1 MAWKRTESETPE
13 SPSYAPRP
21 ESPPAS
27 GGASRERAVIGA
39 SITIQGDLT
48 GEEDLTVHGR
58 VEGKVD
64 VKGNSVT
71 IGESGRVKADV
82 YAKTIFVEG
91 EVEGNLYG
99 GDQIVLRSSGNV
111 HGNLTAPRVAL
122 DDGAQFKG
130 SIDMEPKRQP
140 AAPRSASSP
149 PGRAEERPG
158 APGSGS
164 TSGSASGSSP
174 GSTSGSTSGSGP
186 GSASGTGGSGSGG
199 EGSDE
204 AKAAAGQAG
213 G

>member
-1 MAWKRTESETPE
+1 MAWKRNEPE
-13 SPSYAPRP
+13 SPDTPSYAPRP
-21 ESPPAS
+21 ESQPAS
-27 GGASRERAVIGA
+27 AGARRERAVIGA
-39 SITIQGDLT
+39 SITIHGDLS
-48 GEEDLTVHGR
+48 GEEDLTIHGR

-82 YAKTIFVEG
+82 YAKTVFVEG

-111 HGNLTAPRVAL
+111 RGNLTAPRVAL

-130 SIDMEPKRQP
+130 SIDMEPKRQG
-140 AAPRSASSP
+140 AAGRAPSTS
-149 PGRAEERPG
+149 PGRPVER
-158 APGSGS
+158 AGSGS
-164 TSGSASGSSP
+164 APGSASGSGGT
-174 GSTSGSTSGSGP
+174 GSSQGGE
-186 GSASGTGGSGSGG
+186 ASG
-199 EGSDE
+199 E